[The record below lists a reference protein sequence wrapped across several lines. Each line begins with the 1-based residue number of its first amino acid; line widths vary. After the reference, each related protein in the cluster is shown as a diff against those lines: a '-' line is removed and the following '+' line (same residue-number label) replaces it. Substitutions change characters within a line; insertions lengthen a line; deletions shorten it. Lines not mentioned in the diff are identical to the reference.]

1 MDPESQ
7 NTELVISNQQ
17 GLNGKSRNC
26 VPEALYSFFYFLP
39 ILVNEVLVIFR
50 NHGEPFQDKIFLKR
64 VSVSRDLTFPHFARD
79 LSRGHDH
86 FKCFE
91 IVDASLHVTLT

>member
-17 GLNGKSRNC
+17 LNGKSRDC
-26 VPEALYSFFYFLP
+26 VPEALYSFFLL
-39 ILVNEVLVIFR
+39 ILVSEVLVIFR
-50 NHGEPFQDKIFLKR
+50 NHGEPFQDKIFPKR

-79 LSRGHDH
+79 LLEGHDH